1 MPDLDFSLLRRWPDV
16 EAPDLVAVD
25 ATDHFVLGEAREAVA
40 AHPQDVVVIG
50 DHHGALTL
58 GAVVE
63 LGARGV
69 RVHQDAL
76 TGERA
81 LDANA
86 ERLNVAR
93 SWTHHALDS
102 SLLEGARVVLLQLPR
117 SLDALDEI
125 AGTIARHAH
134 PDVVVV
140 AGGRVKHMTLTMND
154 VLRTH
159 FGTVVPSLA
168 RRKSRLL
175 VATGPV
181 QEAVAVSWPRRAF
194 DEETGLT
201 VVAHGAAFAGSRV
214 DIGTR
219 QLLAVLD
226 QAVPTAVDVVDLGCG
241 TGVLAAAIARERPS
255 VRVVATDQ
263 SAVAVASAAAT
274 AETNG
279 VADRVSVVRA
289 DSGDAL
295 PEASADLVLL
305 NPPFHAGAAVVDDLA
320 WSMFTAAARLL
331 RPGGELWVVFNS
343 HLGHRP
349 ALERLVGPSRQVSR
363 SPKFTVVAAT
373 RR

>member
-1 MPDLDFSLLRRWPDV
+1 VPDLDFSLLRRWPDV
-16 EAPDLVAVD
+16 ETPELVAVD
-25 ATDHFVLGEAREAVA
+25 ATDHFVLDEAKEAVV
-40 AHPQDVVVIG
+40 AHPHDVVVIG

-58 GAVVE
+58 GTVVE
-63 LGARGV
+63 HGARGV

-86 ERLNVAR
+86 ERLGVEPA
-93 SWTHHALDS
+93 WTHHDLDV
-102 SLLEGARVVLLQLPR
+102 SLVQGARVVLLQLPR

-125 AGTIARHAH
+125 AGLIARHAH

-159 FGTVVPSLA
+159 FSSVVPSLA

-175 VATGPV
+175 VSTGPL
-181 QEAVAVSWPRRAF
+181 QEAVAASWPRRAL
-194 DEETGLT
+194 DEATGLT

-219 QLLAVLD
+219 QLVAVLD
-226 QAVPTAVDVVDLGCG
+226 QAVPDAVDVVDLGCG
-241 TGVLAAAIARERPS
+241 TGVLAAAVARARAS
-255 VRVVATDQ
+255 VRVVATDH

-274 AETNG
+274 AEANG

-305 NPPFHAGAAVVDDLA
+305 NPPFHSGAAVVDDLA
-320 WSMFTAAARLL
+320 WSLFAAAARLL
-331 RPGGELWVVFNS
+331 RPGGEVWVVFNS
-343 HLGHRP
+343 HLGHRA
-349 ALERLVGPSRQVSR
+349 ALERFVGPTRQVSR

>member
-1 MPDLDFSLLRRWPDV
+1 MQFDFDDLRRYPDV
-16 EAPDLVAVD
+16 EADNLFAYDPSDRLILAEAADALAGSTPGQVA
-25 ATDHFVLGEAREAVA
+25 
-40 AHPQDVVVIG
+40 VIG
-50 DHHGALTL
+50 DNYGALTL
-58 GAVVE
+58 GAAAAHG
-63 LGARGV
+63 LTGI
-69 RVHQDAL
+69 RVQQDAL
-76 TGERA
+76 SGEYA
-81 LDANA
+81 LGYNAHALGLGEVYAN
-86 ERLNVAR
+86 
-93 SWTHHALDS
+93 HALDEA
-102 SLLEGARVVLLQLPR
+102 LLTGATVVLLQLPR

-125 AGTIARHAH
+125 AAAIARHAH

-175 VATGPV
+175 VATGPL
-181 QEAVAVSWPRRAF
+181 QEAVAESWPRRAV
-194 DEETGLT
+194 DEATGLT

-263 SAVAVASAAAT
+263 SAVAVASAVAT
-274 AETNG
+274 AEANG

-320 WSMFTAAARLL
+320 WSMFAAAARLL

-343 HLGHRP
+343 HLGHRA
-349 ALERLVGPSRQVSR
+349 ALERLVGPTRQVSR
-363 SPKFTVVAAT
+363 SPKFTVVAAI
-373 RR
+373 RH